1 MSQPLHD
8 KHMAKLARLVGT
20 GVAQKWSKIMARRR
34 AGREKNS
41 AKPLANRRRS
51 RRKAGL

>member
-34 AGREKNS
+34 AGREK
-41 AKPLANRRRS
+41 ATNRRRS
-51 RRKAGL
+51 RRRGGG